1 MGFCPFLW
9 RLKAGR
15 AGFDLPSNLQ
25 VFLCQQL
32 GKRVCPKKRLSFSR
46 IFLNFDGNGTLWC

>member
-25 VFLCQQL
+25 VFLCQQFRQTCL
-32 GKRVCPKKRLSFSR
+32 PKKKIVF
-46 IFLNFDGNGTLWC
+46 FPDFP